1 MRCHC
6 LMKAWKC
13 HTNVISFYFPRN
25 YDLLRQSGSNL
36 NSVNGVPV
44 ADTEIPT
51 YNNENGILNEMLCI
65 AVWCIHSWVE

>member
-1 MRCHC
+1 M
-6 LMKAWKC
+6 
-13 HTNVISFYFPRN
+13 ISFYFPRN

-65 AVWCIHSWVE
+65 AV